1 MYHNKNYFKMY
12 RTKQKEPIYFSSMT
26 KVADYVGCSL
36 QGVMYHFTRMKKKEA
51 KIKGVIII
59 KID

>member
-1 MYHNKNYFKMY
+1 MY

-51 KIKGVIII
+51 KIKGIIII